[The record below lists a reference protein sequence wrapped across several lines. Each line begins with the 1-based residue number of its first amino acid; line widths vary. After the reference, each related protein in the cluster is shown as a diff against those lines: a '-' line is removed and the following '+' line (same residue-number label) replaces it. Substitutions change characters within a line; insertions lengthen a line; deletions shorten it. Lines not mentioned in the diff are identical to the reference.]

1 MAPALLKTM
10 THDQGSE
17 MASHAELTALTGMN
31 IYFADRTTPWQHGSN
46 KV

>member
-17 MASHAELTALTGMN
+17 MTRHAELTARLDE
-31 IYFADRTTPWQHGSN
+31 I
-46 KV
+46 